1 MVASFERCIKSKL
14 LSRWGEQLATQA
26 LIGKISG
33 RGYPSR
39 VEGVILAV
47 EAVLLTTEQWGIS
60 SMCKLCNYGRRLCW
74 SYPGSLSQ
82 GGVKALSSGR

>member
-1 MVASFERCIKSKL
+1 MGASFERCIKSKL
-14 LSRWGEQLATQA
+14 LSRWGEQLSTQA

-47 EAVLLTTEQWGIS
+47 EAILLTTEQWGMS
-60 SMCKLCNYGRRLCW
+60 SIYKPCNYGRRLCW
-74 SYPGSLSQ
+74 SYPGSLSH
-82 GGVKALSSGR
+82 GGVKTLSLGR